1 MAERVD
7 KGWQARGIEA
17 YSTEAILGTL
27 SHYGVAL
34 DEAGFKELAAQD
46 FPLAIAQLWHQR
58 WKGTGQFSRF
68 PAAAAEE
75 LWRRLCGGAVAPTD
89 LTLALIRLLGA
100 LNAAMEGKPDDGT
113 RDTRFKVVEAFLE
126 KLPGAELRR
135 DRFIAEMT
143 AALGD
148 ELGEAV
154 DHLAEALARRG
165 QPELAERFVA
175 IEEKLFPVR
184 AGSARAMVKAA
195 AGDAE
200 GAAKELTALAQDGS
214 RDAFARLSALD
225 GLIELDRLEVAKA
238 VALELVERAEE
249 ERDLELGTQVV
260 YRLTRLL
267 KADPNSRDRE
277 ALRKRVE
284 ALAAALGPGGE

>member
-7 KGWQARGIEA
+7 KGWQAKGIEA
-17 YSTEAILGTL
+17 YSNEAILGTL
-27 SHYGVAL
+27 SHYGVTL
-34 DEAGFKELAAQD
+34 DEAGFKQLAAD
-46 FPLAIAQLWHQR
+46 EFPLAMAQLWHQR

-75 LWRRLCGGAVAPTD
+75 LWHRLCDGAVAPTD
-89 LTLALIRLLGA
+89 LTLALIKLLGA
-100 LNAAMEGKPDDGT
+100 LNAALEGKPDDGT
-113 RDTRFKVVEAFLE
+113 RDTRFKVVEAYLE
-126 KLPGAELRR
+126 KLSAGGLRR
-135 DRFIAEMT
+135 DKFIAEMT

-154 DHLAEALARRG
+154 DHLAEALARKG

-200 GAAKELTALAQDGS
+200 GAATELTHLAQDTS
-214 RDAFARLSALD
+214 RDALARLSAVD
-225 GLIELDRLEVAKA
+225 GLIELGRLEVAKS
-238 VALELVERAEE
+238 VTLELVERSAQEK
-249 ERDLELGTQVV
+249 DLELGTEAVT
-260 YRLTRLL
+260 RLTRLL
-267 KADPNSRDRE
+267 KADPKMKDRE

-284 ALAAALGPGGE
+284 ALAAALGPAGE